1 VEGGA
6 NNNYYLFTYLNRYLS
21 KRVLKGKVG
30 SQEQSTISLYITM
43 KVL

>member
-6 NNNYYLFTYLNRYLS
+6 NNNNYLCTYLNGYLG

-30 SQEQSTISLYITM
+30 SQKQSTISLYITM
-43 KVL
+43 KVW